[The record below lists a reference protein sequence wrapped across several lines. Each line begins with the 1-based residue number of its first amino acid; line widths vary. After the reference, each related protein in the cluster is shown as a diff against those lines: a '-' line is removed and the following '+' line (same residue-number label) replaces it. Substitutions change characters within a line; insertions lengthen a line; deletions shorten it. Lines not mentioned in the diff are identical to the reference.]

1 MENNAEELIR
11 RSQRGDTDAFQKL
24 AQSYKSRIFSLALR
38 MLGNPTDA
46 EDAAEE
52 SVIKLYYS
60 MKKFRGQSSFST
72 WVYAV
77 TRNTC
82 LDIIRK
88 NVKTRSDIDIE
99 EVEYFVSSHEG
110 DPHEATER
118 GQKVAFLKK
127 TINSLPEENR
137 KTLILREMDGY
148 SYEEIAELL
157 NISVGTVKSR
167 ISRAKER
174 IRTEFEKA
182 GLI

>member
-1 MENNAEELIR
+1 MENNTEELIK

-24 AQSYKSRIFSLALR
+24 AQSYKSRIYSLSLR

-82 LDIIRK
+82 LDMLRK
-88 NVKTRSDIDIE
+88 NEKKRTDIDLE
-99 EVEYFVSSHEG
+99 EVEYFITSHDG
-110 DPHEATER
+110 DPEEASER
-118 GQKVAFLKK
+118 GHKVAFLKK

-157 NISVGTVKSR
+157 NVSVGTVKSR

-174 IRTEFEKA
+174 IRSEFEKA
-182 GLI
+182 GLL

>member
-1 MENNAEELIR
+1 MENNTEELIK

-24 AQSYKSRIFSLALR
+24 AQSYKSRIYSLALR

-82 LDIIRK
+82 LDMLRK
-88 NVKTRSDIDIE
+88 NEKKRTDIDLE
-99 EVEYFVSSHEG
+99 EVEYFITSHDG
-110 DPHEATER
+110 DPEEASER
-118 GQKVAFLKK
+118 GHKVAFLKK
-127 TINSLPEENR
+127 AINSLPEENR

-157 NISVGTVKSR
+157 NVSVGTVKSR

-174 IRTEFEKA
+174 IRSEFEKA
-182 GLI
+182 GLL